1 MNDEVYLSI
10 KDNENLIYKIA
21 SKYSNYYNIDDLYQA
36 GCVGII
42 KAYKNYKP
50 NNKTKFS
57 TYAYKYI
64 LGEMI
69 DFIRKDKK
77 IIISDEVYELYR
89 KYIKIKELLSSKYE
103 KEISFSEICNYMN
116 IDERY
121 MLNIIE
127 SINQSL
133 DSNDYENIIYKDDR
147 SIIDEEI
154 MLSSEIDELN
164 EFDKSLINYRY
175 YLGYTQSETA
185 DILGI
190 SQVSVSRNEKTILQR
205 IKNNIIK

>member
-42 KAYKNYKP
+42 KAHKNYKP

-89 KYIKIKELLSSKYE
+89 RYIKVKELLSSKYE

>member
-42 KAYKNYKP
+42 KAHKNYKP

-89 KYIKIKELLSSKYE
+89 KYIKVKELLSSKYE

>member
-10 KDNENLIYKIA
+10 KDNETLIYKIA

-42 KAYKNYKP
+42 KAHKNYKP

-89 KYIKIKELLSSKYE
+89 KYIKVKELLSSKYE